1 MIVIRNKT
9 TNSVWVYRKI
19 GERMYVSFDFASNRP
34 DDGYTHR
41 HAQEVN
47 SYTALRDGLQRS
59 EEIIYDSGEERS
71 LSALRNLVVDGYTR
85 TITVLSCNIPC
96 SITAHNPV
104 CFRPM
109 NSIRCPPSVHPCA
122 AMTKSFTM
130 MVRYEERK
138 VLHISPNIS

>member
-1 MIVIRNKT
+1 MIIIRNKT

-59 EEIIYDSGEERS
+59 EEIIYDSGEE
-71 LSALRNLVVDGYTR
+71 
-85 TITVLSCNIPC
+85 
-96 SITAHNPV
+96 
-104 CFRPM
+104 
-109 NSIRCPPSVHPCA
+109 
-122 AMTKSFTM
+122 
-130 MVRYEERK
+130 
-138 VLHISPNIS
+138 